1 MLNTANAPVPG
12 DTPPQISRRG
22 LLQFLGA
29 GAGAVAAGAAGLNFA
44 AASPAAASPLTAA
57 GSSSLPL
64 ANDANFWRQVEKLF
78 TLNKKVLF
86 MNVGTVGSP
95 PREVLDALD
104 KTNRDV
110 ARDALSA
117 YSDFADVRAV
127 AARGYG
133 CDVDELVISHNT
145 SDGMSKII
153 AGLNL
158 REGDEILT
166 TNHEHGGGLVP
177 MGMARDR
184 HGVVIRKVALP
195 VGNDQRAEDYVEL
208 FRKAITAKTKVL
220 LFSAPTYKTGTML
233 PIPMLAK
240 LAQEYGLTS
249 VVDGAHIPGMMNY
262 SFHELGVDFLAG
274 SAAKWQCGP
283 GGTGVL
289 YIRNKVLS
297 QYNPNPLPE
306 FWPVVSSSYPAEGGV
321 PPRSTTDKES
331 YNIGSYLQSV
341 GNGSL
346 ALNTGVRTVC
356 EVWDRIGRQRIEDH
370 VVGLSSYLKELVAER
385 WGVQSLYSPKDDSRL
400 VCALTSFNPFRNRTD
415 VLNADKSA
423 EFVARMSDEYGI
435 TIRNSDFPV
444 IGSAQSHR
452 PVRISTHLFHQSQDV
467 NRLVDAAW
475 KLSGKMA

>member
-1 MLNTANAPVPG
+1 VLNTNARKAG
-12 DTPPQISRRG
+12 DTTAKNVSRRG
-22 LLQFLGA
+22 ILQLMGVGAVVAGTTGA
-29 GAGAVAAGAAGLNFA
+29 GLAGTSSA
-44 AASPAAASPLTAA
+44 AAATSTATRSA
-57 GSSSLPL
+57 SLPL
-64 ANDANFWRQVEKLF
+64 ATDANYWRQVEELF
-78 TLNKKVLF
+78 VLDRRVLF

-95 PREVLDALD
+95 PREVLDVLD
-104 KTNRDV
+104 RTNRDV
-110 ARDALSA
+110 ARDAVSA

-177 MGMARDR
+177 MALARDR

-195 VGNDQRAEDYVEL
+195 VGNDQRAEDYVAL
-208 FRKAITAKTKVL
+208 FRQAITAKTKVL

-233 PIPMLAK
+233 PISMLVK
-240 LAQEYGLTS
+240 LAQEHGLTS

-262 SFHELGVDFLAG
+262 NFHELGVDFLAG

-306 FWPVVSSSYPAEGGV
+306 FWPIVSSSYPQEGGV
-321 PPRSTTDKES
+321 PPRSTTDTAS
-331 YNIGSYLQSV
+331 YDIGGYLQSV

-346 ALNTGVRTVC
+346 VLNEGVRTVC

-370 VVGLSSYLKELVAER
+370 VVGLSSYLKELVVER
-385 WGVQSLYSPKDDSRL
+385 WGIESLYSPKDDPRL
-400 VCALTSFNPFRNRTD
+400 ICALTSFNPFRNRTD
-415 VLNADKSA
+415 VLDTEKSA
-423 EFVARMSDEYGI
+423 EFVTRMRDEYRI
-435 TIRNSDFPV
+435 TIRNVDFPV
-444 IGSAQSHR
+444 IGSAQAHR
-452 PVRISTHLFHQSQDV
+452 PVRVSTHLFHQSKDV
-467 NRLVDAAW
+467 ERLVDAAW
-475 KLSGKMA
+475 DLSRKMA